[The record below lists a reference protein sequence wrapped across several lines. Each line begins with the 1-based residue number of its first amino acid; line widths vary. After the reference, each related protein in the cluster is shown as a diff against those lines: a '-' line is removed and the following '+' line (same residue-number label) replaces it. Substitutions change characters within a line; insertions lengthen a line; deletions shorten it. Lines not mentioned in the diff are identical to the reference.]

1 MKPLLKDV
9 IIPKTIR
16 ETDAVIYTRKVFNTG
31 FTPYYE
37 MVLAITKC
45 INGKEVVFVIAGN
58 NAGNVY
64 EQSEFLGNHSQVDY
78 QVLDKKLWNETLENF
93 DSHCK
98 DGRYIKVYE
107 ARLKVDS
114 FNIQEYA
121 EFQKEKLLVE
131 TTWKEVEEKLNDNDL
146 SM

>member
-64 EQSEFLGNHSQVDY
+64 EQRKIQKNCFFSLEKAVDLFASDNLHTAAVGVYFYGKIAAAGSQ
-78 QVLDKKLWNETLENF
+78 
-93 DSHCK
+93 DSCPQ
-98 DGRYIKVYE
+98 R
-107 ARLKVDS
+107 
-114 FNIQEYA
+114 
-121 EFQKEKLLVE
+121 
-131 TTWKEVEEKLNDNDL
+131 
-146 SM
+146 